1 LRVVERRLKPAATI
15 TTQPR
20 KGGSPLGHSNMRKP
34 IVVIL
39 GPTASGKTEVGS
51 SLAREVN
58 GEIIS
63 ADSMQVYK
71 YLNIGTAKP
80 LRKIRQVI
88 PHHLI
93 DIKYPDEEF
102 SAGEFQ
108 LRATKTIERIF
119 KKGKLPILLGGTAL
133 YIRTIT
139 DGICP
144 IPSRN
149 DRIRKNLSQL
159 AEKYGKSYL
168 YKRLER
174 VDKKACEK
182 IHANNL
188 KRIIRALEV
197 YYLTRI
203 PFSAWQNRK
212 YYLPYPII
220 IFGLDWKRDLLYERI
235 DRRVE
240 WMVKEG
246 LVREVEKLLSKGYS
260 KKLNSLQSLGYRQVV
275 DFLEGKYD
283 LERMK
288 YLIKRD
294 TRRYAKRQ
302 LTWWRND
309 GRIHWIE
316 MDERKRAKEAAR
328 EIKSICQRNRF
339 LV

>member
-1 LRVVERRLKPAATI
+1 
-15 TTQPR
+15 
-20 KGGSPLGHSNMRKP
+20 MRKP
-34 IVVIL
+34 IIVLL
-39 GPTASGKTEVGS
+39 GPTASGKTEIAL
-51 SLAREVN
+51 SLARELN
-58 GEIIS
+58 AEIIS

-80 LRKIRQVI
+80 SRKIRKII

-108 LRATKTIERIF
+108 LRATKAIERIF
-119 KKGKLPILLGGTAL
+119 KKGKLPVLIGGTAL

-149 DRIRKNLSQL
+149 EKVRKHLSRL
-159 AEKYGKSYL
+159 AKRYGRSYL
-168 YKRLER
+168 YNRLKRI
-174 VDKKACEK
+174 DKKACEK
-182 IHANNL
+182 IHPNNL

-197 YYLTRI
+197 YSSTGI
-203 PFSAWQNRK
+203 PFSAWQNRRH
-212 YYLPYPII
+212 YLPYPII
-220 IFGLDWKRDLLYERI
+220 TFGLEWKRDLVYERI
-235 DRRVE
+235 GRRVE
-240 WMVKEG
+240 EMIREG
-246 LVREVEKLLSKGYS
+246 LVREVKGLLAKGYS
-260 KKLNSLQSLGYRQVV
+260 KRLNSLQGLGYRQAVE
-275 DFLEGKYD
+275 FLEGKHD

-302 LTWWRND
+302 LTWWRKD
-309 GRIHWIE
+309 GRIHWIK
-316 MDERKRAKEAAR
+316 MDEEKKAKEVAR
-328 EIKSICQRNRF
+328 EIKNICKKKRY

>member
-1 LRVVERRLKPAATI
+1 
-15 TTQPR
+15 
-20 KGGSPLGHSNMRKP
+20 MRKP
-34 IVVIL
+34 IIVLL
-39 GPTASGKTEVGS
+39 GPTASGKTEVGL

-58 GEIIS
+58 AEIIS

-80 LRKIRQVI
+80 PRKIRQII

-108 LRATKTIERIF
+108 LRATKAIERIF
-119 KKGKLPILLGGTAL
+119 KKGKLPVLIGGTAL

-149 DRIRKNLSQL
+149 EKVRKHLSRL
-159 AEKYGKSYL
+159 AKKYGRSYL
-168 YKRLER
+168 YNRLKRI
-174 VDKKACEK
+174 DKKACEK
-182 IHANNL
+182 IHPNNL

-197 YYLTRI
+197 YSSTGI
-203 PFSAWQNRK
+203 PFSAWQNRR

-220 IFGLDWKRDLLYERI
+220 TFGLEWERDLVYERI
-235 DRRVE
+235 GRRVE
-240 WMVKEG
+240 DMIREG
-246 LVREVEKLLSKGYS
+246 LVREVKGLLAKGYS
-260 KKLNSLQSLGYRQVV
+260 KRLNSLQGLGYRQAIE
-275 DFLEGKYD
+275 FLEGKHD

-302 LTWWRND
+302 LTWWRKD
-309 GRIHWIE
+309 GRIRWIK
-316 MDERKRAKEAAR
+316 MDEEKKAKEVAR
-328 EIKSICQRNRF
+328 EIKNICKKKRY

>member
-1 LRVVERRLKPAATI
+1 MRGEGI
-15 TTQPR
+15 
-20 KGGSPLGHSNMRKP
+20 LGHANMRKP
-34 IVVIL
+34 IIVLL
-39 GPTASGKTEVGS
+39 GPTASGKTEVAL

-58 GEIIS
+58 AEIIS

-80 LRKIRQVI
+80 SRKIRKII

-108 LRATKTIERIF
+108 LRAIKAIERIF
-119 KKGKLPILLGGTAL
+119 KKGKLPILIGGTAL

-149 DRIRKNLSQL
+149 EKVRKHLSQL
-159 AEKYGKSYL
+159 AKKYGRSYL
-168 YKRLER
+168 YKRLKR
-174 VDKKACEK
+174 IDKKACEK
-182 IHANNL
+182 IHPNNL

-197 YYLTRI
+197 YSLTKI
-203 PFSAWQNRK
+203 PFSAWQNRR
-212 YYLPYPII
+212 YYPPYPII
-220 IFGLDWKRDLLYERI
+220 VFGLDWERNLVYERI
-235 DRRVE
+235 GRRVDE
-240 WMVKEG
+240 MIKEG
-246 LVREVEKLLSKGYS
+246 LIREVKRLLTRGYS
-260 KKLNSLQSLGYRQVV
+260 KRLNSLQGLGYRQAIE
-275 DFLEGKYD
+275 FLEGKYD
-283 LERMK
+283 RERMK

-302 LTWWRND
+302 LTWWRKD
-309 GRIHWIE
+309 GRIHWIK
-316 MDERKRAKEAAR
+316 MDEGKKAKEVAR
-328 EIKSICQRNRF
+328 EIKSICQRKRF

>member
-1 LRVVERRLKPAATI
+1 M
-15 TTQPR
+15 Q
-20 KGGSPLGHSNMRKP
+20 KP
-34 IVVIL
+34 IIVLL
-39 GPTASGKTEVGS
+39 GPTASGKTEVGL
-51 SLAREVN
+51 SLAKEVDA
-58 GEIIS
+58 EIIS

-80 LRKIRQVI
+80 SRRIRRSI
-88 PHHLI
+88 PHHLV

-108 LRATKTIERIF
+108 LRAIKTIERIF
-119 KKGKLPILLGGTAL
+119 KKEKLPILVGGTAL

-149 DRIRKNLSQL
+149 DRIRKHLSRL
-159 AEKYGKSYL
+159 AKKYGSGYL
-168 YKRLER
+168 YKRLKRIDE
-174 VDKKACEK
+174 KACEK
-182 IHANNL
+182 IHPNNL

-197 YYLTRI
+197 YTLSKI
-203 PFSAWQNRK
+203 PFSAWQNRR

-220 IFGLDWKRDLLYERI
+220 IFGLNLERNILYERI
-235 DRRVE
+235 GRRVDK
-240 WMVKEG
+240 MVKEG
-246 LVREVEKLLSKGYS
+246 LIREVEKLLRKGYS
-260 KKLNSLQSLGYRQVV
+260 RKLNSLQSLGYRQVV

-302 LTWWRND
+302 LTWWKKD

-316 MDERKRAKEAAR
+316 MDEGKKAKEVAQ
-328 EIKSICQRNRF
+328 EIKTICQKNRF